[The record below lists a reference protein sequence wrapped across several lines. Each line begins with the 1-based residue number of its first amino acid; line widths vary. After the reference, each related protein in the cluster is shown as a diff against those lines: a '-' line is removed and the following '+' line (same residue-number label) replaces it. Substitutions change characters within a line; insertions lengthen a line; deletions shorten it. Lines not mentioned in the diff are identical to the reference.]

1 MLNKEQINTVE
12 NFVKDKIKSKMFFVS
27 AKNKSG
33 LKDMCDNITEYMR
46 N

>member
-1 MLNKEQINTVE
+1 MLDKEQINTIE
-12 NFVKDKIKSKMFFVS
+12 NFVKNKIKSKMFFVS

-33 LKDMCDNITEYMR
+33 LEGMCDNITEYMR